1 MQVHVPHLEHL
12 LRAYMTGLMK
22 QQVQTSNI
30 LSTHDPSNRLNL
42 FLWFGYLLHTH
53 YYVVYTSVCIEKA
66 FQVAQVV
73 KNLLANARDMRGG
86 FDPWVGKT
94 PWRRAWQLTPIFLPT
109 EPHVQR
115 SPAGYSPQ
123 GLEES
128 DTTEVTYQAPR
139 HVLKKSLLQSSRQL
153 FVQAV
158 HSSVRLFP
166 PIKHLEY
173 FYKAN

>member
-1 MQVHVPHLEHL
+1 M
-12 LRAYMTGLMK
+12 
-22 QQVQTSNI
+22 QTSNI

-94 PWRRAWQLTPIFLPT
+94 PWRRAWQLTPVFLPGESLWT
-109 EPHVQR
+109 EEP
-115 SPAGYSPQ
+115 G
-123 GLEES
+123 G
-128 DTTEVTYQAPR
+128 
-139 HVLKKSLLQSSRQL
+139 LQSTGLQRGR
-153 FVQAV
+153 
-158 HSSVRLFP
+158 HD
-166 PIKHLEY
+166 
-173 FYKAN
+173 